1 MAGNRSEEVIG
12 HVMKGKLK
20 VEIGSAMIENRGK
33 WNEKWKETTN
43 GTTKNIHNKVTR
55 KEMNEGENTKRKDT
69 TSCI

>member
-33 WNEKWKETTN
+33 WNEK
-43 GTTKNIHNKVTR
+43 
-55 KEMNEGENTKRKDT
+55 
-69 TSCI
+69 